1 MSDKLTARLVEFKNG
16 QSRER
21 ASGQYGFTNNYD
33 RLCVCG
39 HRLGHHTAQ
48 APHECID
55 GDFNPVDVPCGCMRF
70 RLAKS

>member
-1 MSDKLTARLVEFKNG
+1 MAEAVNG

-21 ASGQYGFTNNYD
+21 ASGRWGFTNDYE

-39 HRLGHHTAQ
+39 HALGHHTAQ

-55 GDFNPVDVPCGCMRF
+55 NDFNPVDTPCQCLRF
-70 RLAKS
+70 RPAKQ